1 MSNCFSRP
9 SKSKVKVE
17 QPKPKMTFDIKIPM
31 ACGCDGCA
39 RKVYDAAV
47 KTKGVDSVELDI
59 KQCQLKVSGKVD
71 SENVL
76 KKVRRTGKKG
86 AAVNDPKKGAQN
98 PSLPPFYNDKNKA
111 LPIVY
116 IEGQRVEGDTL
127 VNLFSDDNPN
137 ACSIM

>member
-76 KKVRRTGKKG
+76 KKVWRTGKKG

-98 PSLPPFYNDKNKA
+98 PSLPTV
-111 LPIVY
+111 VY
-116 IEGQRVEGDTL
+116 IGGQTVEGDTL
-127 VNLFSDDNPN
+127 VNLFSDENPN